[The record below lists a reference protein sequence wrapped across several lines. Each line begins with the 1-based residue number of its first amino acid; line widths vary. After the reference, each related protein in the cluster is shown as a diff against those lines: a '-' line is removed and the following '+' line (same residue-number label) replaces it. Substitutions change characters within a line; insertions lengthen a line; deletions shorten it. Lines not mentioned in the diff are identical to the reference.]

1 MPALT
6 SAGPRLLAL
15 LFLGV
20 ALLAGTALV
29 KGEIMRTFVF
39 LSALATMIIL
49 VAAPTESAFAQK
61 ATAGQKVDIGTC
73 RQLAREKCR
82 FQRGMGACNRAAVAR
97 CKEGGPSAI

>member
-1 MPALT
+1 LEEM
-6 SAGPRLLAL
+6 
-15 LFLGV
+15 V
-20 ALLAGTALV
+20 H
-29 KGEIMRTFVF
+29 TFVF
-39 LSALATMIIL
+39 LTALATTIVL